1 VFAVS
6 DNGLLVAQTGGGVA
20 PSQPVWFDRKGNEVG
35 VVGKPDVYGNVSL
48 APNGRSVA
56 LDRTD
61 MASLNTDVWTYEL
74 QHGVAKRLTFSPA
87 FDVAP
92 IWSPDGSRLLF
103 ASNRALNVDL
113 YMKNSDGAQEEK
125 AILQDSLDKAPNDWS
140 RDGKY
145 IIYTR
150 GADLWT
156 GTVPELKSSQLLKAA
171 SVLRNGQF
179 SPDGKWVAYASNE
192 TGKWEIYVTS
202 FPDARGK
209 WQVSTGGG
217 EQPRWRSDGKELFY
231 LSSDYKMMAA
241 PVTMGAN
248 FDAGVPAALF
258 QATPRQPVSTNDQ
271 FAYDVSRDGQR
282 FLILTQVKQPDTQ
295 PMSIVLNWAAKLNK

>member
-1 VFAVS
+1 VNAIFVGSLDSNEKRFIVEATANAAYAAPGYLLFPREKTLLAQRFDLKRLALTGEPTAILTDIQYQPQVRRAAFAVS
-6 DNGLLVAQTGGGVA
+6 DNGLLVAQTGSGVA

-74 QHGVAKRLTFSPA
+74 PHGGAKRVTFDPA

-156 GTVPELKSSQLLKAA
+156 GTVSELKSS
-171 SVLRNGQF
+171 
-179 SPDGKWVAYASNE
+179 
-192 TGKWEIYVTS
+192 
-202 FPDARGK
+202 
-209 WQVSTGGG
+209 
-217 EQPRWRSDGKELFY
+217 
-231 LSSDYKMMAA
+231 
-241 PVTMGAN
+241 
-248 FDAGVPAALF
+248 
-258 QATPRQPVSTNDQ
+258 
-271 FAYDVSRDGQR
+271 
-282 FLILTQVKQPDTQ
+282 
-295 PMSIVLNWAAKLNK
+295 